1 MAALPLEGGC
11 LCGRVRYRIDAAP
24 LWTGYC
30 HCATCR
36 RSTGAPV
43 TMFVGAATESVT
55 FTRGE
60 RTMFASS
67 PGVER
72 GFCATC
78 GTPLTYESDRFPGE
92 THFYISTLDDPQSLP
107 PAFHVFYEE
116 RIRWLEIADDL
127 PRHDATSTGGADGA

>member
-1 MAALPLEGGC
+1 MADSTLEGGC
-11 LCGRVRYRIDAAP
+11 LCGAVRYRIDAPP

-30 HCATCR
+30 HCTSCR

-43 TMFVGAATESVT
+43 TMFVGTRGDFVS
-55 FTRGE
+55 FTKGE

-72 GFCATC
+72 GFCAAC

-92 THFYISTLDDPQSLP
+92 THFYISTFDDPQELCP
-107 PAFHVFYEE
+107 TFHVFYEE
-116 RIRWLEIADDL
+116 RLRWLEIADDL
-127 PRHDATSTGGADGA
+127 PRYATVTGRVDGA

>member
-1 MAALPLEGGC
+1 
-11 LCGRVRYRIDAAP
+11 
-24 LWTGYC
+24 
-30 HCATCR
+30 
-36 RSTGAPV
+36 
-43 TMFVGAATESVT
+43 MFVGAATESVT

-60 RTMFASS
+60 RAMFASS

-72 GFCATC
+72 GFCAAC

-116 RIRWLEIADDL
+116 RIGWLEIADNL
-127 PRHDATSTGGADGA
+127 PRHATVTGRADGE